1 MCEASNQINNLH
13 LHHQVSFYIQ
23 SGKTEYFT
31 DSVTY
36 KKGTVILEESQ
47 QLEYA
52 VQLAKQGIQVT
63 IQESEE
69 VTQILKN
76 TYGDLFNYV

>member
-1 MCEASNQINNLH
+1 M
-13 LHHQVSFYIQ
+13 
-23 SGKTEYFT
+23 
-31 DSVTY
+31 
-36 KKGTVILEESQ
+36 EESQ